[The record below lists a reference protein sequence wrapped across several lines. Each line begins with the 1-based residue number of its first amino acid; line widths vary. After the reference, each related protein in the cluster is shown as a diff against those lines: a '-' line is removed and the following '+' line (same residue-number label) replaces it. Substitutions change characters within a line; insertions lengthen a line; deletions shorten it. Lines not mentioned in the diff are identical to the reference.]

1 MPITQ
6 ENAMFY
12 RALLHQWLR
21 DNLKMEANGPEKT
34 LYLSAIQKLTEYI
47 QFNFVLDETL
57 LDHKQSMM
65 DMEIC
70 TVHLTK
76 DENSDEVLGLSFGNI
91 PIFGHCGEKRRG
103 GKKRKVQNGPVLDV
117 GCIWITD
124 LKKQSPAARCGKMKL
139 RDEVLSLNGQ
149 LMVGVDVC
157 GAR

>member
-6 ENAMFY
+6 ENALFHLT
-12 RALLHQWLR
+12 LLHQWLQDNFQTR
-21 DNLKMEANGPEKT
+21 DDGPEEGV
-34 LYLSAIQKLTEYI
+34 YMAAIQKLKEYI
-47 QFNFVLDETL
+47 QLNFILEEATSGRYQSTL
-57 LDHKQSMM
+57 

-70 TVHLTK
+70 TAYLTR
-76 DENSDEVLGLSFGNI
+76 DGEEDMVLGLNFGNI

-103 GKKRKVQNGPVLDV
+103 SKKRKVQNGPVLDV

-124 LKKQSPAARCGKMKL
+124 LKKQSPAAKSGRIKL

-149 LMVGVDVC
+149 LMVGVDVS